1 MIAVATSLASEL
13 IVSIGVIVLVLHLF
27 LSFSLI
33 SISISPKIPGAFHF
47 SLFKQ
52 ALSVRGTPVP
62 HSLSYEHS
70 TNCFSP
76 VFSRVSASVGFE
88 RIFLLILLCTYSWQL
103 FSNCLLRSCHMIS
116 EMFGFFVLNHLLTAM
131 EVEVVYGKFTVVEV
145 GQWVQF
151 PKEA

>member
-33 SISISPKIPGAFHF
+33 SISISPKITGAFHF
-47 SLFKQ
+47 TLFKQ

-70 TNCFSP
+70 TYCFSS
-76 VFSRVSASVGFE
+76 VFSRVSASVGFWKNFSVNPSMH
-88 RIFLLILLCTYSWQL
+88 IFLATILQL
-103 FSNCLLRSCHMIS
+103 PSS
-116 EMFGFFVLNHLLTAM
+116 
-131 EVEVVYGKFTVVEV
+131 
-145 GQWVQF
+145 
-151 PKEA
+151 